1 MDLDEGTCT
10 LRIVARDNNGNT
22 SEQTVTITVSS
33 CDPCN
38 GQGGDSDGDGVCDN
52 QDNCPN
58 NANPNQADSDNDGI
72 GDACDNSFTCNEVN
86 LVRYNMNAC
95 QSDPNNGSAND
106 FSEFTPNFPNSGSCL
121 NVNATTL
128 TSDQGSHSCVAGVNG
143 CLLYT
148 SPSPR
153 DATLSRMPSSA

>member
-58 NANPNQADSDNDGI
+58 NANPNQTDTDGDGI
-72 GDACDNSFTCNEVN
+72 GDACDNSLSCTVRT
-86 LVRYNMNAC
+86 LVRYDMEAC
-95 QSDPNNGSAND
+95 LSNPGDGSAND
-106 FSEFTPNFPNSGSCL
+106 FSEFAPQFINAGGCL

-128 TSDQGSHSCVAGVNG
+128 TSDQGLH
-143 CLLYT
+143 
-148 SPSPR
+148 
-153 DATLSRMPSSA
+153 LSLIHI